1 MYVAGAQLLFSAPRS
16 SIPASLCGVLAGI
29 AYHSNIFGMKRLQVG
44 LALFQ
49 SLFKPCTRRG
59 RSCLKRMLTSG
70 IRALSDRCTD
80 ATARLPMVVAHLQF
94 APVQLPQVAADFLG
108 RTLGPLL
115 GTRQQRVIVPG
126 ATAQQ
131 QVAAQQQQQ
140 QQQQQLQQRRRGG
153 GSGPNGRQ
161 PQVRFQHAAELS
173 CERAKALPRVQ
184 RRGFEH
190 VCRNESGRGPVHC
203 LLHNVGRDAV
213 MIDKTLNSAMR
224 RWTRC
229 PEVRSKI

>member
-59 RSCLKRMLTSG
+59 RSCLKRTLTSG
-70 IRALSDRCTD
+70 IRALFDRCTD

-140 QQQQQLQQRRRGG
+140 QLQQRRRGG

-161 PQVRFQHAAELS
+161 PQVKFQHAAELL
-173 CERAKALPRVQ
+173 CEQAKP
-184 RRGFEH
+184 
-190 VCRNESGRGPVHC
+190 
-203 LLHNVGRDAV
+203 
-213 MIDKTLNSAMR
+213 
-224 RWTRC
+224 C
-229 PEVRSKI
+229 PECSAGASSMYAEMSPEEALCIVSCTTSAAML